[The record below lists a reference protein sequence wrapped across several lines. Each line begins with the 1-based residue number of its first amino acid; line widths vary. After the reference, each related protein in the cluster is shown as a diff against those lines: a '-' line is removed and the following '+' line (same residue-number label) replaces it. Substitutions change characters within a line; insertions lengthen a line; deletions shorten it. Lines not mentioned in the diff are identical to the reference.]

1 MITLK
6 EAVEIAVEQERRQYH
21 PDGCTILSPRIH
33 ETPDY
38 WLFNFLKEG
47 TVILGIG
54 SMLVYKADG
63 RTYYVSSG
71 EVPEFYKGATPVSL
85 SV

>member
-6 EAVEIAVEQERRQYH
+6 EAVEIAVEQESRQYH
-21 PDGCTILSPRIH
+21 PDGCTTLSPRIH

-47 TVILGIG
+47 VVIIGYGPRIVYKTDGQTHSIG
-54 SMLVYKADG
+54 S
-63 RTYYVSSG
+63 S